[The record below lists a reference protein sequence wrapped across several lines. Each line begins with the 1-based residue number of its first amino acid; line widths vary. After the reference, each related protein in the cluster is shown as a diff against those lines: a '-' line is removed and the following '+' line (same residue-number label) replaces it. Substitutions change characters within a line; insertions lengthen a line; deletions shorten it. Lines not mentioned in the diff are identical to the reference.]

1 MLSISLQIT
10 HRLAVDLEQI
20 NNLGEIMAP
29 KNVTTASFQADVLSN
44 PKPVMVDFWAEWCG
58 PCRMVSP
65 ILDEIAAEYSDKIE
79 IVKVNVDEEP
89 QLAMQYGVTGI
100 PLMGVFKG
108 GQMVKQMVGA
118 KPKQAIVA
126 DLAEFLA

>member
-1 MLSISLQIT
+1 MS
-10 HRLAVDLEQI
+10 A
-20 NNLGEIMAP
+20 
-29 KNVTTASFQADVLSN
+29 KNVTTASFQADVLDN

-65 ILDEIAAEYSDKIE
+65 ILDEIATDYADKID

-100 PLMGVFKG
+100 PMMAVFQG
-108 GQMVKQMVGA
+108 GTIAKQMVGA
-118 KPKQAIVA
+118 RPKNAIVE
-126 DLAEFLA
+126 DLAAFLA

>member
-1 MLSISLQIT
+1 MS
-10 HRLAVDLEQI
+10 A
-20 NNLGEIMAP
+20 
-29 KNVTTASFQADVLSN
+29 KNVTAASFQADVLDN

-65 ILDEIAAEYSDKIE
+65 ILDEIATEYADKIE

-100 PLMGVFKG
+100 PMMAVFQG
-108 GQMVKQMVGA
+108 GTIAKQMVGA
-118 KPKQAIVA
+118 RPKNAIVE
-126 DLAEFLA
+126 DLAAFLA

>member
-1 MLSISLQIT
+1 MS
-10 HRLAVDLEQI
+10 A
-20 NNLGEIMAP
+20 
-29 KNVTTASFQADVLSN
+29 KNVTTASFQADVLDN

-65 ILDEIAAEYSDKIE
+65 ILDEIATEYVDKID

-100 PLMGVFKG
+100 PMMAVFQG
-108 GQMVKQMVGA
+108 GTIAKQMVGA
-118 KPKQAIVA
+118 RPKNAIVE
-126 DLAEFLA
+126 DLAAFLA

>member
-1 MLSISLQIT
+1 MSAKS
-10 HRLAVDLEQI
+10 
-20 NNLGEIMAP
+20 
-29 KNVTTASFQADVLSN
+29 VTTASFQADVLDN

-65 ILDEIAAEYSDKIE
+65 ILDEIATEYADKID

-100 PLMGVFKG
+100 PMMAVFQG
-108 GQMVKQMVGA
+108 GEIAKQMVGA
-118 KPKQAIVA
+118 RPKTAIVE
-126 DLAEFLA
+126 DLAAFLA

>member
-1 MLSISLQIT
+1 MSAKS
-10 HRLAVDLEQI
+10 
-20 NNLGEIMAP
+20 
-29 KNVTTASFQADVLSN
+29 VTTASFQADVLDN

-65 ILDEIAAEYSDKIE
+65 ILDEIAAEYADKID

-100 PLMGVFKG
+100 PMMAVFQG
-108 GQMVKQMVGA
+108 GTIAKQMVGA
-118 KPKQAIVA
+118 RPKNAIVE
-126 DLAEFLA
+126 DLASFLA

>member
-1 MLSISLQIT
+1 MS
-10 HRLAVDLEQI
+10 A
-20 NNLGEIMAP
+20 
-29 KNVTTASFQADVLSN
+29 KNVTTASFQADVLDN

-65 ILDEIAAEYSDKIE
+65 ILDEIATEYADKID

-100 PLMGVFKG
+100 PMMAVFQG
-108 GQMVKQMVGA
+108 GSIAKQMVGA
-118 KPKQAIVA
+118 RPKNAIVE
-126 DLAEFLA
+126 DLAAFLA